1 MCLSYLQRKKLSN
14 IIGNFRV
21 TNAALNQIKGG
32 KRNAKTLFWSLYFGY
47 ISIWFP
53 SLHNFYFG
61 TYILK
66 FAAILAFIII
76 SLTENTYTIWFLFL
90 PFILKKKKKLWFL
103 FRPISIWSSS
113 FHRLYFSFYIFKLV
127 LIFVIDV
134 ISLTENI

>member
-1 MCLSYLQRKKLSN
+1 MFELSSKKKLSN

-21 TNAALNQIKGG
+21 TNAAALNQIKGE
-32 KRNAKTLFWSLYFGY
+32 KRNAKNLFWSLYFGY

-76 SLTENTYTIWFLFL
+76 SLTENTYTIWFIFL
-90 PFILKKKKKLWFL
+90 PFILKKNKKKNFG
-103 FRPISIWSSS
+103 S
-113 FHRLYFSFYIFKLV
+113 YFSLFQFGPQVFTAFILVFIFLN
-127 LIFVIDV
+127 LY
-134 ISLTENI
+134 

>member
-1 MCLSYLQRKKLSN
+1 MFKLSSKKKLSN

-21 TNAALNQIKGG
+21 TNAAALNQIKGG

-76 SLTENTYTIWFLFL
+76 SLTKNTYTIWFLFL

>member
-1 MCLSYLQRKKLSN
+1 MCLSYLQRKKFSN

-21 TNAALNQIKGG
+21 TNAAALNQIKGE

-76 SLTENTYTIWFLFL
+76 SLTENTYTIWFIFL
-90 PFILKKKKKLWFL
+90 PFILKKKKKKKLYFL
-103 FRPISIWSSS
+103 FQFGPQVFTAFILVFI
-113 FHRLYFSFYIFKLV
+113 FLNLY
-127 LIFVIDV
+127 
-134 ISLTENI
+134 